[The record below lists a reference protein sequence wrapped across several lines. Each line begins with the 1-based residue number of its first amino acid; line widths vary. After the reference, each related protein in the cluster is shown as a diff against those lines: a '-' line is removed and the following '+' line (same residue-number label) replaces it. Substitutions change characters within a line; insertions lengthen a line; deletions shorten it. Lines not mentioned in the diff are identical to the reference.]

1 MRKET
6 KIQILALV
14 LLIAFVIAVSRSI
27 IEAGAMIA
35 VGSAVLLF
43 AFHFNPFMPGQIKN
57 TWLRL
62 AILAVGL
69 IAAIISV
76 VGKLIRQ

>member
-1 MRKET
+1 MRKEA

-14 LLIAFVIAVSRSI
+14 LLAGFVVAVSRSI

-43 AFHFNPFMPGQIKN
+43 AFHSNPFMPGQIKN
-57 TWLRL
+57 PWLRL

-76 VGKLIRQ
+76 VGKIMRQ